1 MTERTWAIGLKF
13 KYFLANTIKN
23 KEKGVLSLEK
33 LKEIYKSAEIELIL
47 LGNSDIVTASDQTGG
62 LVDNDPNDWGDWT
75 KT

>member
-1 MTERTWAIGLKF
+1 M
-13 KYFLANTIKN
+13 
-23 KEKGVLSLEK
+23 EK